1 MERKAGWGPSPHI
14 LVDTYTATSIN
25 DMQEGRNDAL
35 YNSILSHMTWYE
47 SLSKIEKAEWNMN
60 EVSIR
65 LSRFMDPS
73 YFVGYH
79 AAIVILPPVRHYP
92 EDDPKDKSGQITLS
106 DMTGQ
111 HIVEIPKGFNKRY
124 IRNNALKNI
133 PEEYMDN
140 SWSGSVTLMNIF
152 NVRGKDRS
160 LLINVSRKLEKQK
173 KEVPIVERLLVP
185 IPIQNRN

>member
-1 MERKAGWGPSPHI
+1 MERKASWGPSPHI

-25 DMQEGRNDAL
+25 DMHEGRNETF

-47 SLSKIEKAEWNMN
+47 SLSKLQKAEWSMN
-60 EVSIR
+60 EVALK

-92 EDDPKDKSGQITLS
+92 EDDPKDKSGQIILS
-106 DMTGQ
+106 DLTG
-111 HIVEIPKGFNKRY
+111 HHPVEIPRGFNKRY
-124 IRNNALKNI
+124 IRSKTLQNN
-133 PEEYMDN
+133 PEGYIEN
-140 SWSGSVTLMNIF
+140 SWSGAVTLMNIF

-160 LLINVSRKLEKQK
+160 LLINVSRKIEKQK
-173 KEVPIVERLLVP
+173 KEVPVAERLLIPLP
-185 IPIQNRN
+185 IHNER